1 MYKYDLHVH
10 SRYSGDND
18 SDPEDIIEAAIESGL
33 DGLAFTEHYSY
44 EASEYIIH
52 LQEKY
57 QKWITILR
65 GVEFSSRQGHCLV
78 FGVNTDKSIEKN
90 ADIEHVL
97 EIVDAVGGIV
107 IPAHPYRGMESIGDR
122 IFKLSKLSVIE
133 GYNGCNIHTFNLLS
147 IEAAS
152 KLGICFTGGS
162 DAHLPTDVGSC
173 YTLFREPANDENIVS
188 LLKNGNFT
196 GYDNRRISRLMN
208 FYSR

>member
-18 SDPEDIIEAAIESGL
+18 SDPEDIIETAIESGL

>member
-44 EASEYIIH
+44 EASEFIIH

-97 EIVDAVGGIV
+97 EIVDAIGGIV

-173 YTLFREPANDENIVS
+173 YTLFCEPANDENIVS

-196 GYDNRRISRLMN
+196 SYDNRRISRLMN

>member
-10 SRYSGDND
+10 SKYSGDND

-133 GYNGCNIHTFNLLS
+133 GYNGCNIHAFNLLS

-196 GYDNRRISRLMN
+196 SYDNRRISRLMN